1 MNFSVLYYR
10 GKSFDISIL
19 SKKKSAIIV
28 VKSKVLKEHYE
39 TFSKKNAVFNSH
51 SAGFSLYLVLL
62 EMCGES
68 VPRVT
73 RVVCVYESGVILT
86 YFMSEDQQIVLILS
100 LYGFIFFYY
109 VLNAFTKLLNISSS
123 VAKR

>member
-1 MNFSVLYYR
+1 MRLSV
-10 GKSFDISIL
+10 
-19 SKKKSAIIV
+19 
-28 VKSKVLKEHYE
+28 
-39 TFSKKNAVFNSH
+39 KNAVFNSH

-73 RVVCVYESGVILT
+73 RVLCVYESGVILT